1 MFQKKLKICPKIEI
15 LSKNKNF
22 VQKQKFYPKI
32 EILSKRRKLPKFRPK
47 MEFCRKKTYQRQK
60 KQNILKKMK
69 LVKYKNFP
77 NSEYISTYGLYL
89 PSYLGLKKKDL
100 DRIIIVLNKILTNY

>member
-1 MFQKKLKICPKIEI
+1 MH
-15 LSKNKNF
+15 
-22 VQKQKFYPKI
+22 
-32 EILSKRRKLPKFRPK
+32 
-47 MEFCRKKTYQRQK
+47 

-69 LVKYKNFP
+69 LIKSKNFP